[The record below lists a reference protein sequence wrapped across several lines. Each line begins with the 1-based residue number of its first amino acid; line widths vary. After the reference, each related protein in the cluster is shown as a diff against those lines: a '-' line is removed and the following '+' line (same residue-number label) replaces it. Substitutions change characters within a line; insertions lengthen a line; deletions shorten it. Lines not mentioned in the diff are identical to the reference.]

1 MAEKKQIKNQNGKKN
16 RQEESLVRKINY
28 FAGSLI
34 AI

>member
-1 MAEKKQIKNQNGKKN
+1 MAEKKPIKSQNQKKN
-16 RQEESLVRKINY
+16 TQEEKLVRKINY